1 MYFFCLCC
9 IIIESKWKIS
19 APEVKISEK
28 NSEVNIKVSDNNEG
42 EKKGRFLLSLVYT
55 LSINILI

>member
-1 MYFFCLCC
+1 MYFFFFVC

-28 NSEVNIKVSDNNEG
+28 NSEVNIKVTDNNEG
-42 EKKGRFLLSLVYT
+42 EKKGRFWFPW
-55 LSINILI
+55 